1 MQLSKL
7 ISSILVFSSCALI
20 LTGCSNVGPDEVI
33 TQDNVKSAAKSFD
46 KNENVKITAL
56 GGNSYLIGKTVNSV
70 KKRLE
75 SDYHSFEIKQLLENT
90 RFNRKNNLDLFGK
103 GKLTA
108 DEVKSDAVLSQREKQ
123 NELAELSAYANYV
136 KNVQRESSR
145 VLPLGS
151 AVVAKGALT
160 CRRFSDLEALLA
172 AGDTPSFNKDKNRK
186 IRRKECHILPK
197 EIKLR
202 IREIKKLEKGGEVY
216 HTAHGWLSVK
226 DVKTKPS
233 KEELDELR
241 KEQTLVLEQLKNH
254 PSPAFY
260 NGYRSLLNLSDAD
273 KTRTELANK
282 AIAINMKEFGEDW
295 TTASKRLVKEQQ
307 EFNASEYKCFFQKD
321 CSENE
326 KLNLRMAHYVL
337 TPEESGIKYG
347 TLPCEIRKG
356 AKCWNAIT
364 D

>member
-1 MQLSKL
+1 M
-7 ISSILVFSSCALI
+7 
-20 LTGCSNVGPDEVI
+20 
-33 TQDNVKSAAKSFD
+33 AA
-46 KNENVKITAL
+46 E
-56 GGNSYLIGKTVNSV
+56 
-70 KKRLE
+70 
-75 SDYHSFEIKQLLENT
+75 
-90 RFNRKNNLDLFGK
+90 
-103 GKLTA
+103 
-108 DEVKSDAVLSQREKQ
+108 
-123 NELAELSAYANYV
+123 
-136 KNVQRESSR
+136 
-145 VLPLGS
+145 
-151 AVVAKGALT
+151 
-160 CRRFSDLEALLA
+160 
-172 AGDTPSFNKDKNRK
+172 DTPSFNKDKNRK
-186 IRRKECHILPK
+186 LRRKECHVLPK

-216 HTAHGWLSVK
+216 QTARGWLSVK

-241 KEQTLVLEQLKNH
+241 KEQTAVLEQLKNH

-260 NGYRSLLNLSDAD
+260 NSYRSLLNLSEAD

-307 EFNASEYKCFFQKD
+307 VFNASEYKCFFQKD